1 MINDHVLINDWHV
14 VARSQDVAEGQLVA
28 TRLLEEDLVLW
39 RLNGRILAW
48 QDLCI
53 HRGTRLSLGKVEG
66 EAVVCPYHGWT
77 YNAEGRCIRIPAH
90 PDQVPPAKA
99 RLKPYKVR
107 ERYELVWV
115 SLGEPDKD
123 IPPFPEWDD
132 PTYHKMLCGPYGP
145 LHASAPRAI
154 ENFLDMAHLPFV
166 HAGILGDPQRGE
178 IPDYEVEVGPDG
190 IIAKDIS
197 IYQPGPYGSDQG
209 GSIVIYTFRAFRP
222 LCAYFIK
229 EFHAGYRLSIFFPV
243 TPHQE
248 MESTA
253 WMYFAVN
260 YETTA
265 EEVKNYN
272 DPIIYADIPIVES
285 QRPEL
290 LPLDLQAELH
300 LRSDR
305 TAIAYRKWLNKLG
318 MTFGTA

>member
-178 IPDYEVEVGPDG
+178 IPDYEVEVGPD
-190 IIAKDIS
+190 
-197 IYQPGPYGSDQG
+197 
-209 GSIVIYTFRAFRP
+209 
-222 LCAYFIK
+222 
-229 EFHAGYRLSIFFPV
+229 
-243 TPHQE
+243 
-248 MESTA
+248 
-253 WMYFAVN
+253 
-260 YETTA
+260 
-265 EEVKNYN
+265 VKR
-272 DPIIYADIPIVES
+272 
-285 QRPEL
+285 QL
-290 LPLDLQAELH
+290 L
-300 LRSDR
+300 
-305 TAIAYRKWLNKLG
+305 
-318 MTFGTA
+318 